1 MTLHVQPVVMA
12 GGSGTRLWPASR
24 KDRPK
29 QFLRLVGAET
39 LLQATVRRA
48 RAISGGR
55 VLVVTAQAQAALVQA
70 DSPTVEIVAEPLGR
84 NTAIAIGLA
93 ATLLAAD
100 DPEAILGVLPADQ
113 HITDEA
119 GLAAVIGRAFAAAER
134 ADVICTVGVVPTRA
148 ETGYGYLLTGAGAD
162 PQDPGVRVVERFV
175 EKPDAATAAAYLA
188 GGRHLWNAGMFFAR
202 ARVLLAEIERHLPTL
217 GAALVAIGHAPDPAA
232 RAAAIDAA
240 YRGAASVSIDHG
252 VMEKAARVV
261 TIPAEVG
268 WNDVGSWAALADLAP
283 GVGPGGGDAAGNAVV
298 GDDVVVLDGAGNVVM
313 SDGGVVALCGVSDL
327 VVVRAGDAVLVLPR
341 ERAQDVKAVI
351 AELERRGLLRY
362 L

>member
-1 MTLHVQPVVMA
+1 MRHLVILA

-134 ADVICTVGVVPTRA
+134 ADVICTVGV
-148 ETGYGYLLTGAGAD
+148 
-162 PQDPGVRVVERFV
+162 
-175 EKPDAATAAAYLA
+175 
-188 GGRHLWNAGMFFAR
+188 
-202 ARVLLAEIERHLPTL
+202 
-217 GAALVAIGHAPDPAA
+217 
-232 RAAAIDAA
+232 
-240 YRGAASVSIDHG
+240 
-252 VMEKAARVV
+252 
-261 TIPAEVG
+261 
-268 WNDVGSWAALADLAP
+268 
-283 GVGPGGGDAAGNAVV
+283 
-298 GDDVVVLDGAGNVVM
+298 
-313 SDGGVVALCGVSDL
+313 
-327 VVVRAGDAVLVLPR
+327 
-341 ERAQDVKAVI
+341 
-351 AELERRGLLRY
+351 
-362 L
+362 